1 MSAKTLGV
9 GGACLFA
16 LVGAS
21 AAHASPLRAARP
33 STYVSQAPTQRSL
46 LALAAHPNS
55 LVQVAPTRAAVAAV
69 RARGGTLVLPQL
81 NVWRLRSGAAQ
92 TLAPRLARTGALR
105 VVEPERTLSAQD
117 GHLTHGDPLIPQEW
131 WIHATGTDTI
141 EPPTGPG
148 RSITVVDSGLDIG
161 HPEFSARPNT
171 TLLNQQ
177 SLVGEIEF
185 HGTSVSSL
193 AAAPANGIGLVGMY
207 PDASLSAWDASPAGD
222 LTNEA
227 EIKGI
232 LTAADRGP
240 TVINLSLGSRQY
252 DPLEEQAVA
261 YAFGR
266 GTLVVAAAGNDGPN
280 GPLEYP
286 ASLPHVLTVAATNE
300 SGVAADF
307 SSASRA
313 VDLAAPGQ
321 DMPVAVP
328 TTFDPS
334 GYEVGDGTSF
344 ATPLV
349 TGAAAWVATVRPT
362 LDVTQLFQV
371 MRNSATDI
379 APGGWDRRTG
389 FGQLNVPAALSV
401 ATPPSEP
408 QEPNEDVADVR
419 TKGLFPQGHPPLTT
433 VAKRRA
439 ALRATLD
446 VAEDPEDV
454 YRITVPARKTV
465 TVTLKPTAG
474 VMLWLWGPKTR
485 TVFEKG
491 AALKRDRLARSERG
505 GTATQVVRY
514 RNKLR
519 SAQTLYVDAWLPR
532 KTSAAAYVLSVSS
545 R

>member
-1 MSAKTLGV
+1 VGAKTLGV
-9 GGACLFA
+9 GGVCLFA
-16 LVGAS
+16 LIGAS
-21 AAHASPLRAARP
+21 AAHASPQRAARP
-33 STYVSQAPTQRSL
+33 SAYVSQAPTQRSL
-46 LALAAHPNS
+46 LELSVHPNS

-69 RARGGTLVLPQL
+69 RAKGGTLVAPQL

-92 TLAPRLARTGALR
+92 ALAPSLARVGALR
-105 VVEPERTLSAQD
+105 VVEPERSLSFSD
-117 GHLTHGDPLIPQEW
+117 GGHLGQGDPLIPQEW

-141 EPPTGPG
+141 EPPGPG
-148 RSITVVDSGLDIG
+148 RSITVVDSGLDIT

-207 PDASLSAWDASPAGD
+207 PDAALNAWDASPDGD

-261 YAFGR
+261 YAFGH
-266 GTLVVAAAGNDGPN
+266 GSLVVAAAGNDGPN

-300 SGVAADF
+300 LGVAADF

-321 DMPVAVP
+321 DVPVAVP

-362 LDVTQLFQV
+362 LDVTQLSQV
-371 MRNSATDI
+371 MRNSAVDI
-379 APGGWDRRTG
+379 APAGWDRRTG
-389 FGQLNVPAALSV
+389 FGQLNVPNALAV
-401 ATPPSEP
+401 PTPPSEP
-408 QEPNEDVADVR
+408 QEPNEDIADVR
-419 TKGLFPQGHPPLTT
+419 AKGLFPQGHPPLTT
-433 VAKRRA
+433 VAKRKA
-439 ALRATLD
+439 TLRANLD

-454 YRITVPARKTV
+454 YRIVVPARKTV
-465 TVTLKPTAG
+465 TVSLKPNAN
-474 VMLWLWGPKTR
+474 VMLWLWGPKSR

-491 AALKRDRLARSERG
+491 AALKRDRLARSERV
-505 GTATQVVRY
+505 GTRTQVVKY

-532 KTSAAAYVLSVSS
+532 KTSAAAYTLSISS